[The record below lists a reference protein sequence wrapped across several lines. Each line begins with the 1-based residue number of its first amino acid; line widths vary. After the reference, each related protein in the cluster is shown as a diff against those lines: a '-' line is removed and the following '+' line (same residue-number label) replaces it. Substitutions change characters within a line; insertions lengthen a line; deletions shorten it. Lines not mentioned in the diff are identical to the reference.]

1 MLAKVSSAR
10 YPHHVSIPKD
20 FRLPAWKVPVV
31 DIDLSEIDLPHIAEK
46 ATEYGKEALYVTVGS
61 GVLAFQQLQVRRR
74 EMMTTLHTENPD
86 LETHISEVV
95 DHAKSIATILC
106 DKLSERSPLR
116 NAQ

>member
-1 MLAKVSSAR
+1 VLAKVSSAR
-10 YPHHVSIPKD
+10 YPQRVSIPKD

-46 ATEYGKEALYVTVGS
+46 ATEYGKEALYITVGS

>member
-1 MLAKVSSAR
+1 MN
-10 YPHHVSIPKD
+10 IPSD
-20 FRLPAWKVPVV
+20 FRLPSWKVPVV
-31 DIDLSEIDLPHIAEK
+31 DIDLPEIDVPQIAEK
-46 ATEYGKEALYVTVGS
+46 VSEYGKEALYITVGT

-106 DKLSERSPLR
+106 DKLSEHSPLR